1 MDRSRLLFAG
11 LSVFAFSVAGCG
23 REANEAAPQVEQVT
37 SALSAT
43 ATASFGFESLSN
55 WTISSGKA
63 ALGTPRTQGQTAL
76 QLTGP
81 VNFTTITSKPT
92 ALTAADLAPLTQPGA
107 FIAIDMALPTQQPNP
122 NWFGTTQMYVN
133 CQARAVYSQFL
144 GQIELSG
151 RRLGNFQTYRFA
163 VPTSV
168 QQLLSGHDCSN
179 FILTFIINVPSTGTG
194 TYSVDNLRFKSGS
207 DASST
212 GTGASVDLL
221 ALLTANPVVST
232 PGTATFTEGRVQVP
246 DTFHVAKGSAGNGQL
261 TLLLADSATDRT
273 TCTYAGGDSGASY
286 KFVSCSRGEK
296 AGDLVIATSAKLTI
310 VSRDISAG
318 DTKVKAQL
326 AINPTGDELV
336 SGLTP
341 IPTFWGDNAAQVG
354 AISGAYFQRV
364 AQNPQGGANVTL
376 TEPAIGTRAA
386 NPIRIRNLLDPNSPP
401 LVPNDPPLNQYGDVG
416 GSDLANAYWKLT
428 GNIDGQAPADGSFTT
443 NVDATGT
450 VHGVLLGFDQEVLT
464 GHVVYNS
471 NSGVVTA
478 TGRTG
483 GSATGHADVLLFG
496 NTVASQS
503 LNQSF
508 AKTTLFS
515 DTEGFSLPV
524 ISFGI
529 FSVNVG
535 LSATVDVTMQT
546 SAQVDGVSLTL
557 TPQAVVTGSVSADVN
572 ILVASGGISANVEII
587 NLELPINVA
596 AVWGIDTNPGNCH
609 GVLAFNINANATVSV
624 GAGSIQAHV
633 TFGNCSFFGLC
644 DRESWT
650 ITHWGP
656 LLQTTVPFINIDE
669 NPAATIPL
677 PTAICDLPLNLSTQ
691 CVGDNETIV
700 AGLGVAFGAN
710 AEGAPHQTPCPPTM
724 PDCLQLNIPTP
735 IPCAQRT
742 WTTDD
747 PGATIALL
755 QDDGGGLCPTAITFS
770 TVAAPTQRTVTMT
783 ATDGFTPTTVTKTV
797 NVVPPSGTAPFV
809 RILLPP
815 QGCPT
820 SYPTDAPLALLA
832 SAVDPNGG
840 AITFAWDQGTPP
852 ATFSPIATGNPASW
866 AGTPSDD
873 ATTDIRVAATSP
885 GGTTTASTGVTF
897 VAPPR

>member
-1 MDRSRLLFAG
+1 M
-11 LSVFAFSVAGCG
+11 AGCG
-23 REANEAAPQVEQVT
+23 REANGPTPEIEQVT

-43 ATASFGFESLSN
+43 ATAAYGFESLTN

-63 ALGTPRTQGQTAL
+63 TLGAPRTQGQTAL
-76 QLTGP
+76 QLAGP
-81 VNFTTITSKPT
+81 VNYTSITSKPL
-92 ALTAADLAPLTQPGA
+92 ALTTADIAPLTQPGA
-107 FIAIDMALPTQQPNP
+107 FVAIDLALPTQQPTP
-122 NWFGTTQMYVN
+122 NWYGTTQMYLN
-133 CQARAVYSQFL
+133 CQARGVYSQFL
-144 GQIELSG
+144 GQIELTG

-163 VPTSV
+163 VPTAV
-168 QQLLSGHDCSN
+168 QQLLNGHDCSN
-179 FILTFIINVPSTGTG
+179 FIVTFVLNVPASGTG
-194 TYSVDNLRFKSGS
+194 TYRVDNLRFKTGS
-207 DASST
+207 DGSST

-221 ALLTANPVVST
+221 ALLTASPVVST

-246 DTFHVAKGSAGNGQL
+246 DTFHVAKGSSGTGQL

-273 TCTYAGGDSGASY
+273 TCTYAGGDQGTSY
-286 KFVSCSRGEK
+286 RFVSCSRGEK
-296 AGDLVIATSAKLTI
+296 AGDLVIATSATLTI
-310 VSRDISAG
+310 VSRDIAAG

-364 AQNPQGGANVTL
+364 SQNPQGGANVTL
-376 TEPAIGTRAA
+376 TEPSIGTRAA
-386 NPIRIRNLLDPNSPP
+386 NPIRIRNLLDPNAPP

-428 GNIDGQAPADGSFTT
+428 GNIDGQAPPDGSFTT

-496 NTVASQS
+496 NMVATHS
-503 LNQSF
+503 LDQSF
-508 AKTTLFS
+508 DKQTLFTDS
-515 DTEGFSLPV
+515 EGFSLPV

-529 FSVNVG
+529 FSINVG

-557 TPQAVVTGSVSADVN
+557 TPEAVVTASVSANVDV
-572 ILVASGGISANVEII
+572 LVASGGISANIQVID
-587 NLELPINVA
+587 LQLPINVA
-596 AVWGIDTNPGNCH
+596 AVWGIDTNPANCH
-609 GVLAFNINANATVSV
+609 GVLAFNINANAVVQV

-650 ITHWGP
+650 ITSWGP
-656 LLQTTVPFINIDE
+656 LLKTTVPFINIVE

-691 CVGDNETIV
+691 CVADDETIV
-700 AGLGVAFGAN
+700 AGLAVAFGAN
-710 AEGAPHQTPCPPTM
+710 AESPPHQTPCPPNM

-742 WTTDD
+742 WTTND
-747 PGATIALL
+747 PGATITLL
-755 QDDGGGLCPTAITFS
+755 QDDDGGLCPTAITFS
-770 TVAAPTQRTVTMT
+770 AVTAPTQRTATMT

-820 SYPTDAPLALLA
+820 SYPTNVPLALQA
-832 SAVDPNGG
+832 SALDPNG
-840 AITFAWDQGTPP
+840 APITFAWDQGTPP
-852 ATFSPIATGNPASW
+852 ATFTAIATGNPASW
-866 AGTPSDD
+866 ADTPGDD
-873 ATTDIRVAATSP
+873 ATTDVRVAATSS
-885 GGTTTASTGVTF
+885 GGTATASTQVVF
-897 VAPPR
+897 VAPPQ